1 MNKSNNNHIQQ
12 ELFQAMD
19 EFASIAE
26 LLINKIITETFQPEI
41 ENINAGQYY
50 EIENAELRNGQ
61 ENLSDNWS
69 FDVHGE
75 HCLFTNL
82 STRQELEVYLGDKN
96 SSANLDPLFFYN
108 FLKTTEKFNH
118 LTKYFEN
125 PFQDMIAFFEKLL
138 SDQKMINVGGV
149 NFRKIEFN

>member
-1 MNKSNNNHIQQ
+1 MEINNYIQQ

-26 LLINKIITETFQPEI
+26 LLINKIITETIQPEI
-41 ENINAGQYY
+41 ENINAGKYY

-75 HCLFTNL
+75 HCFFRNTETN
-82 STRQELEVYLGDKN
+82 QELEVHLGN
-96 SSANLDPLFFYN
+96 RESCANLDP
-108 FLKTTEKFNH
+108 
-118 LTKYFEN
+118 
-125 PFQDMIAFFEKLL
+125 
-138 SDQKMINVGGV
+138 
-149 NFRKIEFN
+149 

>member
-1 MNKSNNNHIQQ
+1 MEINNHIQQ

-26 LLINKIITETFQPEI
+26 LLINKIITETIQPEI
-41 ENINAGQYY
+41 ENTSAWQYY
-50 EIENAELRNGQ
+50 KIEDAELLSGN
-61 ENLSDNWS
+61 ETLSDGWWLE
-69 FDVHGE
+69 VHGE
-75 HCLFTNL
+75 HCFFRNTKTN
-82 STRQELEVYLGDKN
+82 QELEVHLGN
-96 SSANLDPLFFYN
+96 RESSANLDPQFFYN

>member
-1 MNKSNNNHIQQ
+1 
-12 ELFQAMD
+12 MD
-19 EFASIAE
+19 EFAFIAE
-26 LLINKIITETFQPEI
+26 LLINKIITETIQPEI
-41 ENINAGQYY
+41 ENINAGKYY

-75 HCLFTNL
+75 HCFFRNTETN
-82 STRQELEVYLGDKN
+82 QELEVHLGN
-96 SSANLDPLFFYN
+96 RESCANLDPQFFYN

-125 PFQDMIAFFEKLL
+125 PFQNMLTFFEKMA
-138 SDQKMINVGGV
+138 QEKKMINVGRV
-149 NFRKIEFN
+149 NFRKIELN

>member
-50 EIENAELRNGQ
+50 EIEDAELLSGN
-61 ENLSDNWS
+61 ETLSDGWW

-96 SSANLDPLFFYN
+96 RSANLDSLFFYN
-108 FLKTTEKFNH
+108 FLKTTTKFNH
-118 LTKYFEN
+118 LTTFFDH
-125 PFQDMIAFFEKLL
+125 PFQHMLLFFEKLA
-138 SDQKMINVGGV
+138 QEKKMINVGGV
-149 NFRKIEFN
+149 NFGK